1 MTTHKPLLEQIEDS
15 LEDLREGR
23 VVEFKKGVLTKK

>member
-1 MTTHKPLLEQIEDS
+1 VRPLSEAGRT

-23 VVEFKKGVLTKK
+23 VVGRVVLRP